1 MAFRAASP
9 ASGPSRSVT
18 ATARLS
24 ATTGLAVIDPSRS

>member
-1 MAFRAASP
+1 MVFRAANP

-24 ATTGLAVIDPSRS
+24 ATTGLAVIDPSKS